1 VRKPKAAE
9 QRGTPKRKREICDYN
24 RGHVLECGNTSRLSH
39 SAERNRISTVKSI
52 NSFVVHFV
60 LFALV
65 TSSMVAQS
73 PAPRNPDVSNKAL
86 ITKSTPSIDANV
98 FKSQS
103 AAAAAAALRK
113 MADDYYAWRNENYPV
128 RSSDTGLHTWDDR
141 LTDYSPAKIAER
153 AHHVRSLLEKV
164 RAMKTDSWPKDARID
179 WILFR
184 AQLEDVD
191 FGNRILKFEHTNP
204 QVYTG
209 ECTNA
214 IFSLL
219 KKEYDTPR
227 KRALAA
233 TARLKK
239 MPSLLKQGL
248 SNLQSPVKL
257 YAQLAIQSARSI
269 DPLLN
274 KSLMALDVDLAPNE
288 HEDLIKARDAALAS
302 LHSYADELEKRLPQ
316 MVDFSPMGEA
326 NYNYYLKHVLLLPL
340 NGSEVETIGRAELA
354 RYRALEALLPDPKLA
369 DPDPK
374 RAAHIPPDQES
385 FLKAYESREAE
396 MISFLKEHNL
406 ITLPGYLGPFQI
418 RQLPDAFKPTSPG
431 GFMNPPG
438 VYDKDPTG
446 FFFIPTYNP
455 ESKNFYIRAAIE
467 DPRPILG
474 HEGIPGHFLQLSI
487 ANHLSDEIRRQ
498 HEDSVFVEGW
508 ALYGEE
514 MLMRTGLYPNNSPAQ
529 GQILRLSR
537 YRAAR
542 IGVDVNLHTGR
553 WSFEQAVKYFMDA
566 GGLDREAAEGE
577 AAGAAS
583 SPTQKISY
591 ITGKWQ
597 IMNLLGRYKD
607 RQGENFRLGQFHD
620 DLVKNGSLPISVIEW
635 LLLDDPAAIQQ
646 ATK

>member
-1 VRKPKAAE
+1 M
-9 QRGTPKRKREICDYN
+9 
-24 RGHVLECGNTSRLSH
+24 
-39 SAERNRISTVKSI
+39 KS
-52 NSFVVHFV
+52 VV
-60 LFALV
+60 LFITLIWV
-65 TSSMVAQS
+65 TMGISPAQS
-73 PAPRNPDVSNKAL
+73 PTQRNPEVSDKAL
-86 ITKSTPSIDANV
+86 ITKSTPGINADA
-98 FKSQS
+98 FKHQSMS
-103 AAAAAAALRK
+103 AATGTLHK
-113 MADDYYAWRNENYPV
+113 LADDYYAWRNENYPV
-128 RSSDTGLHTWDDR
+128 RSSQAGLHTWDDR

-153 AHHVRSLLEKV
+153 AQHVRSLLDRV
-164 RAMKTDSWPKDARID
+164 RAMKTDNWPKEERIN

-184 AQLEDVD
+184 AQLENVE
-191 FGNRILKFEHTNP
+191 FGDRVLRFEATNP
-204 QVYTG
+204 QVYTD

-219 KKEYDTPR
+219 KKDYDTPR

-233 TARLKK
+233 TARLKE
-239 MPSLLKQGL
+239 MPALLKLGL
-248 SNLQSPVKL
+248 SNLQKPVKL
-257 YAQLAIQSARSI
+257 YAQLAIESARSI

-274 KSLMALDVDLAPNE
+274 KSLMALDVDLSPNE
-288 HEDLIKARDAALAS
+288 HEELVKARDAALAA
-302 LHSYADELEKRLPQ
+302 LHSYADELEKRIPR
-316 MVDFSPMGEA
+316 MVDFTPMGEG
-326 NYNYYLKHVLLLPL
+326 NYNYYLKHILLLPL
-340 NGSEVETIGRAELA
+340 DASEVETIGRAELA

-374 RAAHIPPDQES
+374 RASNIPPDQES
-385 FLKAYESREAE
+385 FLKAYESRETE
-396 MISFLKEHNL
+396 MIDFLKEHNL
-406 ITLPGYLGPFQI
+406 VTLPGYLGPFQI
-418 RQLPDAFKPTSPG
+418 RQLPEAFKPTSPG

-438 VYDKDPTG
+438 VYDRDPTG

-487 ANHLSDEIRRQ
+487 ANHVGDEIRRQ

-514 MLMRTGLYPNNSPAQ
+514 MLSRTGLYPNNSPAQ

-553 WSFEQAVKYFMDA
+553 WPFEQAVKYFMEA

-591 ITGKWQ
+591 IIGKWQ
-597 IMNLLGRYKD
+597 IMSLLGRYKD
-607 RQGENFRLGQFHD
+607 RQGDNFRLGQFHD
-620 DLVKNGSLPISVIEW
+620 DLIKNGSLPISVVEW
-635 LLLDDPAAIQQ
+635 ILLDDASSLHQAI
-646 ATK
+646 K